1 METIVYEIIRN
12 SLYAIAR
19 EMKIAMM
26 RTAASPIMHLGADAS
41 AAVFDA
47 NMQLVA
53 QGNDIP
59 TMLGSAVISTKVSV
73 EAIGRDKLRPGDVII
88 SNDAYLGGGN
98 HQPDVQITRPV
109 FVDNDLVAF
118 VMTRG
123 HWTDIGGQAPG
134 SYTVN
139 TWDIFGEGVRIP
151 PVLLY
156 RNDEVVHDVL
166 TMIIQNTRDP
176 EGRQLD
182 IQAQY
187 AGAFVGDQRI
197 QALAH
202 KYGKDALSNAMKRSL
217 DHSETLMREAIRQ
230 IPDGVYE
237 AEDVVEGVAHS
248 EGAADLIPI
257 KVKVTVSGD
266 EINFDYSGTGAQ
278 TRGGIN
284 CPLSV
289 TCNSTWFTVKAL
301 TDVSIPI
308 NQGCYRPVTINAPKG
323 SILNCE
329 FPASVVS
336 GNTET
341 SPRVIDLCFKALSQ
355 AVPDR
360 VIGQSNCAACSGVFG
375 GRDPDSDRVRRT
387 GKELVGMVE
396 PHGGGMG
403 ARANS
408 DGLNGIRVYVGN
420 AGSLP
425 VEYIEQSMPLFVE
438 EWSLVPNS
446 GGAGKFRGGL
456 TSRRVYRVE
465 FEEATFTVAG
475 ERGQTVPEGY
485 FGGKPGALFEC
496 RVVHADG
503 VQRALP
509 PKGAT
514 EIVHKGDRVVVQ
526 PAGSGGYGNPKE
538 RSLDALISD
547 VLDGYVTLGA
557 AQEIYGRDVRTA
569 PEVSERIIAGGL
581 SS

>member
-47 NMQLVA
+47 DMQLVA

-88 SNDAYLGGGN
+88 SNDAYLAGGN
-98 HQPDVQITRPV
+98 HQPDIQMTRPV
-109 FVDNDLVAF
+109 FFGDELVAF

-123 HWTDIGGQAPG
+123 HWSDIGGQAPG
-134 SYTVN
+134 SYTLN

-156 RNDEVVHDVL
+156 RKDEVVPDVQTL
-166 TMIIQNTRDP
+166 IVQNTRDP
-176 EGRQLD
+176 EGRLLD

-187 AGAFVGDQRI
+187 AGTFVGDQRI
-197 QALAH
+197 NALVAKYGAQALR
-202 KYGKDALSNAMKRSL
+202 DSMRRSL
-217 DHSETLMREAIRQ
+217 DHSEVLMREAIRA
-230 IPDGVYE
+230 IPDGEYE
-237 AEDVVEGVAHS
+237 AEEFAEGVDAPGWGG
-248 EGAADLIPI
+248 ERVAL

-266 EINFDYSGTGAQ
+266 QIHFDYTGTGPQA
-278 TRGGIN
+278 RGGIN
-284 CPLSV
+284 CPLAV

-308 NQGCYRPVTINAPKG
+308 NQGCYRPVTIHAPEG
-323 SILNCE
+323 SIVNCK

-341 SPRVIDLCFKALSQ
+341 SPRVIDLLLKALSQ

-375 GRDPDSDRVRRT
+375 GRDPDVDRVRRT
-387 GKELVGMVE
+387 GKEFVSMVE

-403 ARANS
+403 ARATR
-408 DGLNGIRVYVGN
+408 DGINGIRVYVGN
-420 AGSLP
+420 AGALP
-425 VEYIEQSMPLFVE
+425 VEFIEQTMPLMVE
-438 EWSLVPNS
+438 EWALVEDS
-446 GGAGKFRGGL
+446 GGAGRHRGGL
-456 TSRRVYRVE
+456 TARRTYRVG

-475 ERGQTVPEGY
+475 ERGEAAPEGY
-485 FGGKPGALFEC
+485 FGGRAGGLFEC
-496 RVVHADG
+496 RVIEADG
-503 VQRALP
+503 TSKRLP

-514 EIVHKGDRVVVQ
+514 AIVHRGDRVVVQ
-526 PAGSGGYGNPKE
+526 PAGSGGYGDPKS
-538 RSLDALISD
+538 RPANAVLSD
-547 VLDGYVTLGA
+547 VLDGYVSAAAARALYGA
-557 AQEIYGRDVRTA
+557 DIPAA
-569 PEVSERIIAGGL
+569 AG
-581 SS
+581 SKK